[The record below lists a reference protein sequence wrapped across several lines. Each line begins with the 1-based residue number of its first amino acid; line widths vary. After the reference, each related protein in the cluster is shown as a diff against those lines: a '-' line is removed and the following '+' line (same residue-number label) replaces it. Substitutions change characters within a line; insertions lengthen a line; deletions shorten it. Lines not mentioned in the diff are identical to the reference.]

1 MKYYALIVTSWVL
14 WLPITF
20 WAGRVFCRYVCP
32 LGLSQSLVGILFRRK
47 KNVRRVCTRMP
58 RSKAR
63 LAVNIAV
70 LIAYFTLPLGSL
82 IHPWGVFG
90 RVLSLFAPGIL
101 FFAAILFLSL
111 FGRGR
116 IWCNWVCP
124 LGVIF
129 DFVAKLGWKADQ
141 VGKGCASCRACF
153 PVEKTEKKHCENDND
168 FTRRET
174 LSCVAALAA
183 VGAAEKTVDGGFAPV
198 SKSEHPSSL
207 RPVLPPGAADD
218 FSMKCIGCGI
228 CTRVC
233 PENVIK
239 PSLSLSSFGHP
250 RMDFSVGFCRPACPQ
265 KCARE
270 CPVGAISVLKGVK
283 RTDIHMGRAI
293 WRKDLCLRTAQ
304 GVECTACSR
313 KCPVKAIKIISGFPL
328 VDHALCIGC
337 GACEHVCPVRPE
349 SAIVVEG
356 FHRQRIVRPVG
367 KAELLDEMRRRLEE
381 GASLVVAR
389 DGVIISVREGRGIS
403 PILEALDAGELKGSI
418 VMDRVIG
425 RAAAAIC
432 AYASASEVH
441 TLLAAE
447 GAEKIL
453 SLSGAKLYAELT
465 VPAILNRKKT
475 GLCPM
480 ESAVKHLHEVAAMVI
495 EIRKTLKRIN
505 EK

>member
-1 MKYYALIVTSWVL
+1 MKYYALIISSWVL

-32 LGLSQSLVGILFRRK
+32 LGLSQSFVGALARRK
-47 KNVRRVCTRMP
+47 KNVRRVCTRLP

-63 LAVNIAV
+63 LAVNVAV
-70 LIAYFTLPLGSL
+70 LVIYFTLPLGSL
-82 IHPWGVFG
+82 MHPWGVFG
-90 RVLSLFAPGIL
+90 RVLSLFAPGIV
-101 FFAAILFLSL
+101 FFAAILILSL
-111 FGRGR
+111 FGKGR
-116 IWCNWVCP
+116 LWCNWVCP

-129 DFVAKLGWKADQ
+129 DFVAKLGWRADV

-153 PVEKTEKKHCENDND
+153 PAESSKVKASECDVS
-168 FTRRET
+168 RREA
-174 LSCVAALAA
+174 LSGVAALAA
-183 VGAAEKTVDGGFAPV
+183 THAAEKTVDGGFAAV
-198 SKSEHPSSL
+198 SKAVHPSSL
-207 RPVLPPGAADD
+207 RPVLPPGAHDD

-233 PENVIK
+233 PEEVIK

-293 WRKDLCLRTAQ
+293 WRKDLCLRTAE

-313 KCPVKAIKIISGFPL
+313 KCPVKAIKIISGFP
-328 VDHALCIGC
+328 VVSHALCIGC

-356 FHRQRIVRPVG
+356 FARQRIVRPIG
-367 KAELLDEMRRRLEE
+367 KADLLSEMRRRLDE
-381 GASLVVAR
+381 GASLVIAKN
-389 DGVIISVREGRGIS
+389 GVIKSIRQGRGIS
-403 PILEALDAGELKGSI
+403 PLLEAFDAGELRGSI

-432 AYASASEVH
+432 AYAGASEVH
-441 TLLAAE
+441 TPLAAE
-447 GAEKIL
+447 GAGGIL
-453 SLSGAKLYAELT
+453 SLSGGRLFADLS
-465 VPAILNRKKT
+465 VPTILNRTKS

-480 ESAVKHLHEVAAMVI
+480 EDAVKDMDEPEAMVF

-505 EK
+505 KK